1 MAPKPKLV
9 SLVASALAAACFI
22 AVAGTASVASPFKV
36 DLELFKL
43 NPSLI
48 VYEKSKAGFTEPETC
63 GGCHEDKYKEW
74 NGSLHSMAFIDPVYQ
89 GELNK
94 AVKAVGHDISR
105 QCEGCHSA
113 AGVVTGE
120 IKGPGVSG
128 LSAVAKAG
136 VSCDICHSIS
146 ALNHDKTPTKEPEN
160 GSFVI
165 RPGEDGKDGAV
176 LVKRGPGK
184 PQDGCG
190 GGFHECRQT
199 EFHDK
204 ADLCA
209 SCHQVYHYDKHFPIE
224 STYNEWKHSPYAQ
237 KDIHCQDCHMV
248 GTDTFVKAAD
258 TLVKPER
265 KDYRH
270 YFNGANYL
278 LYYLGAQAA
287 QLVGDK
293 EQSQR
298 LMAQYDMAVKRLQK
312 AAELEIEPIYRKG
325 ALAEVRVRVKNVRA
339 GHNLPTSLSNI
350 RQMWLEIVAKD
361 DKGEILLS
369 AGAVGADGT
378 LADDSRLFNSD
389 GMGPDMHF
397 AVDPWVITGF
407 SRHETIPPK
416 GYRDVHYG
424 IAAPKGSSRVT
435 IEARLRYRQAD
446 QKIAEAL
453 LKAVPKGIDLAKDYG
468 LSKVPTLPVVDMVSM
483 TREVPAIK

>member
-1 MAPKPKLV
+1 MSPQSKMI
-9 SLVASALAAACFI
+9 SFAAALFLTL
-22 AVAGTASVASPFKV
+22 GTVMIGGTPATASPFKV

-48 VYEKSKAGFTEPETC
+48 VYEKSGAEFTDPQTC
-63 GGCHEDKYKEW
+63 GECHEDKYQEW
-74 NGSLHSMAFIDPVYQ
+74 NGSLHSMAFTDPVYQ

-94 AVKAVGHDISR
+94 AVKAVGHEISR
-105 QCEGCHSA
+105 QCEGCHSP

-128 LSAVAKAG
+128 LSAVARAG

-146 ALNHDKTPTKEPEN
+146 ALNHDKTPTKDPEN

-165 RPGEDGKDGAV
+165 RPGEDRKDGAV
-176 LVKRGPGK
+176 LVKHGPRL
-184 PQDGCG
+184 PEDGCG
-190 GGFHECRQT
+190 DGFHECRQT
-199 EFHDK
+199 EFH
-204 ADLCA
+204 AQSDLCA
-209 SCHQVYHYDKHFPIE
+209 SCHQVYHYEKHFPIE
-224 STYNEWKHSPYAQ
+224 ATYNEWKYSPYAQ

-248 GTDTFVKAAD
+248 GTETFLKVAD

-278 LYYLGAQAA
+278 LYFLGAQAA
-287 QLVGDK
+287 EKAGDK
-293 EQSQR
+293 EQAKR
-298 LMAQYDMAVKRLQK
+298 MMAQYEMAVKRLQNS
-312 AAELEIEPIYRKG
+312 AELEIEPVYRQG

-350 RQMWLEIVAKD
+350 RQMWLEVIAKD
-361 DKGEILLS
+361 ETGKILLS
-369 AGAVGADGT
+369 TGTIGADGA
-378 LADDSRLFNSD
+378 LSDDARPFNSD

-397 AVDPWVITGF
+397 AVDPWVITAF

-424 IAAPKGSSRVT
+424 VTAPSGSARVT
-435 IEARLRYRQAD
+435 IEAKLRYRQAD

-453 LKAVPKGIDLAKDYG
+453 LKAVPKDIDLAKDYG
-468 LSKVPTLPVVDMVSM
+468 LSAVPALPVVDMVSAR
-483 TREVPAIK
+483 REVAVVK

>member
-1 MAPKPKLV
+1 MSRKLKAV
-9 SLVASALAAACFI
+9 SLIASALIAVCAAAAI
-22 AVAGTASVASPFKV
+22 AGASPFKV
-36 DLELFKL
+36 DLELFKFY
-43 NPSLI
+43 PSLI
-48 VYEKSKAGFTEPETC
+48 VYEKNKAGFTEPETC

-120 IKGPGVSG
+120 IKGPGLSG

-165 RPGEDGKDGAV
+165 KPGEDRQDGAV
-176 LVKRGPGK
+176 LVKHGPNK
-184 PQDGCG
+184 PKTDCG

-199 EFHDK
+199 EFHEK

-209 SCHQVYHYDKHFPIE
+209 SCHQVYHYEKHFPIE
-224 STYNEWKHSPYAQ
+224 ATYNEWKHSPYAQ

-248 GTDTFVKAAD
+248 ATDTFVKAAD
-258 TLVKPER
+258 TMIKPER

-278 LYYLGAQAA
+278 LYYLGSQAA
-287 QLVGDK
+287 QKVGDK

-312 AAELEIEPIYRKG
+312 AAELEIEPVYRKG
-325 ALAEVRVRVKNVRA
+325 ALAEVRVRVKNMRA
-339 GHNLPTSLSNI
+339 GHNLPTSLTNI
-350 RQMWLEIVAKD
+350 RQMWLEVIAKD
-361 DKGEILLS
+361 EKGEVVL
-369 AGAVGADGT
+369 ATGAVGADGT
-378 LADDSRLFNSD
+378 LAEDARLFNSD

-397 AVDPWVITGF
+397 AVDPWIITAF

-424 IAAPKGSSRVT
+424 ITVPKGSARVT

-453 LKAVPKGIDLAKDYG
+453 LKAVPKDIDLAKDYG
-468 LSKVPTLPVVDMVSM
+468 LTKIPTLPVVDMVSLK
-483 TREVPAIK
+483 REVPAIK

>member
-1 MAPKPKLV
+1 MARKSRLV
-9 SLVASALAAACFI
+9 SLAASALALVC
-22 AVAGTASVASPFKV
+22 AVAYAGSAPASPFKV
-36 DLELFKL
+36 DKELFKFY
-43 NPSLI
+43 PSLI

-63 GGCHEDKYKEW
+63 AGCHEDKYKEW
-74 NGSLHSMAFIDPVYQ
+74 NGSLHSMAFVDPVYQ

-105 QCEGCHSA
+105 QCEGCHSP

-120 IKGPGVSG
+120 IKGPGLSG

-165 RPGEDGKDGAV
+165 KPGEDGKDGNAV
-176 LVKRGPGK
+176 LIKHGPLK
-184 PQDGCG
+184 PSDECG

-199 EFHDK
+199 EFHEK

-224 STYNEWKHSPYAQ
+224 ATYNEWKHSPYAQ

-248 GTDTFVKAAD
+248 GSDAFVKVAD
-258 TLVKPER
+258 TMTKPER

-278 LYYLGAQAA
+278 LYYLGSQAA
-287 QLVGDK
+287 QKAGDK
-293 EQSQR
+293 EQAAR
-298 LMAQYDMAVKRLQK
+298 MMAQYDMAVKRLQK
-312 AAELEIEPIYRKG
+312 AAELEIEPVYRKG
-325 ALAEVRVRVKNVRA
+325 ALAEVRVRVKNMRA
-339 GHNLPTSLSNI
+339 GHNLPTSLTNI
-350 RQMWLEIVAKD
+350 RQMWLEVVAKD
-361 DKGEILLS
+361 EKGEVVL
-369 AGAVGADGT
+369 ATGAVGPDGS
-378 LADDSRLFNSD
+378 LADDARLFNSD
-389 GMGPDMHF
+389 GMGQDAHF
-397 AVDPWVITGF
+397 AVDPWIITAF
-407 SRHETIPPK
+407 SKHETIPPK

-424 IAAPKGSSRVT
+424 ITAPKGSAKVT
-435 IEARLRYRQAD
+435 IEAKLRYRQAD

-453 LKAVPKGIDLAKDYG
+453 LKAVPKDIDLARDYG
-468 LSKVPTLPVVDMVSM
+468 LTAIPALPVVDMVSLK
-483 TREVPAIK
+483 REVSAVK

>member
-1 MAPKPKLV
+1 MAKKSTFI
-9 SLVASALAAACFI
+9 SLLAATLLLVCG
-22 AVAGTASVASPFKV
+22 GTPASASPFKV
-36 DLELFKL
+36 DLELFKF

-48 VYEKSKAGFTEPETC
+48 VYEKSAAEFAEPQTC
-63 GGCHEDKYKEW
+63 GECHEDKYQEW

-94 AVKAVGHDISR
+94 AVKAVGHEISR
-105 QCEGCHSA
+105 QCEGCHSP

-165 RPGEDGKDGAV
+165 KPGEDRPDGPV
-176 LVKRGPGK
+176 LIKHGPR
-184 PQDGCG
+184 PPEEGCG
-190 GGFHECRQT
+190 DGFHECRQT
-199 EFHDK
+199 EFHTQ

-209 SCHQVYHYDKHFPIE
+209 SCHQVYHYEKHFPIE
-224 STYNEWKHSPYAQ
+224 ATYNEWKHSPYAQ
-237 KDIHCQDCHMV
+237 QDIHCQDCHMV
-248 GTDTFVKAAD
+248 GTETFVKVAD
-258 TLVKPER
+258 TLLKPER

-287 QLVGDK
+287 EKVGDK
-293 EQSQR
+293 EQAGR
-298 LMAQYDMAVKRLQK
+298 LMFQYEMAVKRLQN
-312 AAELEIEPIYRKG
+312 AAELEIEPIYRQG

-350 RQMWLEIVAKD
+350 RQMWLEVIAKD
-361 DKGEILLS
+361 EKGKVILS
-369 AGAVGADGT
+369 TGAVGADGSLT
-378 LADDSRLFNSD
+378 DDARLFNSD

-397 AVDPWVITGF
+397 AVDPWIITAF
-407 SRHETIPPK
+407 SRHETIPP
-416 GYRDVHYG
+416 
-424 IAAPKGSSRVT
+424 
-435 IEARLRYRQAD
+435 Q
-446 QKIAEAL
+446 
-453 LKAVPKGIDLAKDYG
+453 G
-468 LSKVPTLPVVDMVSM
+468 LS
-483 TREVPAIK
+483 

>member
-1 MAPKPKLV
+1 MAKKSIFIPL
-9 SLVASALAAACFI
+9 LAATLLS
-22 AVAGTASVASPFKV
+22 VGVNTTASASPFKV
-36 DLELFKL
+36 DLELFKF

-48 VYEKSKAGFTEPETC
+48 VYEKSAAEFTDPQTC
-63 GGCHEDKYKEW
+63 GECHQDKYQEW

-94 AVKAVGHDISR
+94 ANKAVGHSISR
-105 QCEGCHSA
+105 QCEGCHSP

-146 ALNHDKTPTKEPEN
+146 GLNHDKTPTREPEN

-165 RPGEDGKDGAV
+165 KPGEDRPDGPV
-176 LVKRGPGK
+176 LIKHGPRPPK
-184 PQDGCG
+184 EICG
-190 GGFHECRQT
+190 DGFHECQQT
-199 EFHDK
+199 EFHAK
-204 ADLCA
+204 ADICA
-209 SCHQVYHYDKHFPIE
+209 SCHQVYHYEKHFPIE
-224 STYNEWKHSPYAQ
+224 ATYNEWKHSAYAQ
-237 KDIHCQDCHMV
+237 QDIHCQDCHMV
-248 GTDTFVKAAD
+248 DTATFLKVAD
-258 TLVKPER
+258 SLVKPER

-287 QLVGDK
+287 EKVGDK
-293 EQSQR
+293 EQVGR
-298 LMAQYDMAVKRLQK
+298 LMQQYDMAVKRLQN

-325 ALAEVRVRVKNVRA
+325 ALAEVRVRVKNLRA
-339 GHNLPTSLSNI
+339 GHNLPTSLTNI
-350 RQMWLEIVAKD
+350 RQMWLEVIVKDEKGRVVLATGAVEADGSLAKD
-361 DKGEILLS
+361 
-369 AGAVGADGT
+369 A
-378 LADDSRLFNSD
+378 RLFNSD

-397 AVDPWVITGF
+397 AVDPWIITAF

-424 IAAPKGSSRVT
+424 VTAPKGSKKLTV
-435 IEARLRYRQAD
+435 EAKLRYRQAD

-453 LKAVPKGIDLAKDYG
+453 LSAVPKDIDLARDYG
-468 LSKVPTLPVVDMVSM
+468 LSKVPALPVVDMVALQ
-483 TREVPAIK
+483 REVAAAR

>member
-1 MAPKPKLV
+1 MVKKLKLV
-9 SLVASALAAACFI
+9 SLITAALVTACSV
-22 AVAGTASVASPFKV
+22 AVAATTPAGSPFKV
-36 DLELFKL
+36 DHELFKL
-43 NPSLI
+43 YPSLI

-63 GGCHEDKYKEW
+63 GGCHEDKFKEW
-74 NGSLHSMAFIDPVYQ
+74 NGSLHSMAFVDPVYQ

-120 IKGPGVSG
+120 VKGPGLAG
-128 LSAVAKAG
+128 LSAVARAG

-146 ALNHDKTPTKEPEN
+146 ALNHDRTPTKEPEN

-165 RPGEDGKDGAV
+165 KPGEDAKEGSV
-176 LVKRGPGK
+176 LIKRGPAK

-190 GGFHECRQT
+190 DGFHECRQT

-209 SCHQVYHYDKHFPIE
+209 SCHQVFHYEKHFPIE
-224 STYNEWKHSPYAQ
+224 ATYNEWKHSPYAQ
-237 KDIHCQDCHMV
+237 KGIHCQDCHMV
-248 GTDTFVKAAD
+248 ATETFVKAAD
-258 TLVKPER
+258 TMQKPER

-278 LYYLGAQAA
+278 LYYLGSQAA
-287 QLVGDK
+287 LKAGDK
-293 EQSQR
+293 EQSGR

-325 ALAEVRVRVKNVRA
+325 ALAEVRVRVKNMRA
-339 GHNLPTSLSNI
+339 GHNLPTSLTNI
-350 RQMWLEIVAKD
+350 RQMWLEVSARD
-361 DKGEILLS
+361 DKGEVILS
-369 AGAVGADGT
+369 TGALGADGA
-378 LADDSRLFNSD
+378 LGDDARLFNSD
-389 GMGPDMHF
+389 GMGTDMHF
-397 AVDPWVITGF
+397 AVDPWIITAF

-416 GYRDVHYG
+416 GYRDVYYG
-424 IAAPKGSSRVT
+424 IAAPKGSSRIT
-435 IEARLRYRQAD
+435 FEARLRYRQAD

-453 LKAVPKGIDLAKDYG
+453 LKAVPKDIDLARDYG
-468 LSKVPTLPVVDMVSM
+468 LSGIPALPVVDMVSLK
-483 TREVPAIK
+483 REVAATK